1 MVQQKDDADYETFN
15 ALHDE
20 VIGLLERAAESG
32 PDSPDRD
39 EFGAIDAW
47 SGVRRLLAGVGN
59 LELLREPVI
68 EALRLLLR
76 RYRGWEIEVDVYPT
90 KDEDNWPDMAL
101 YIRADLIID
110 GLQRQ
115 YLPPEYQ
122 SISYPH
128 SRPGGEP
135 DSLYPNYNPDFDRL
149 KAELR
154 PLFAD
159 ATARMGLPA
168 QAADLSSFGK
178 YSGTKH
184 IMVPVSSL
192 RLIEPDVVAEIRAL
206 LANFR
211 GWHVALVP
219 SLMEGPLL
227 PAMAVVVRHDGVLDG
242 LVRSALPDPWR
253 TMRYPDSRPLPE

>member
-1 MVQQKDDADYETFN
+1 MTIDYATTETFN

-20 VIGLLERAAESG
+20 VIGLLQRAADSG
-32 PDSPDRD
+32 PDSTDRD
-39 EFGAIDAW
+39 EFGAIDSW
-47 SGVRRLLAGVGN
+47 SGVRRLQAGVGN

-68 EALRLLLR
+68 EALRQLLS
-76 RYRGWEIEVDVYPT
+76 RYPGWEIEVGVYPAR
-90 KDEDNWPDMAL
+90 DEDNWPDMSL
-101 YIRADLIID
+101 YIRTDLIID

-115 YLPPEYQ
+115 YLPQEYR
-122 SISYPH
+122 SIRYKH
-128 SRPGGEP
+128 SRKGGEP

-154 PLFAD
+154 RLFAGM
-159 ATARMGLPA
+159 TARTGLPA
-168 QAADLSSFGK
+168 KAADLSTFGK
-178 YSGTKH
+178 YSGSKH

-227 PAMAVVVRHDGVLDG
+227 PAMALVVRHDGVLDG
-242 LVRSALPDPWR
+242 LVRSALPAPWR
-253 TMRYPDSRPLPE
+253 TMHYPDSRPLPE